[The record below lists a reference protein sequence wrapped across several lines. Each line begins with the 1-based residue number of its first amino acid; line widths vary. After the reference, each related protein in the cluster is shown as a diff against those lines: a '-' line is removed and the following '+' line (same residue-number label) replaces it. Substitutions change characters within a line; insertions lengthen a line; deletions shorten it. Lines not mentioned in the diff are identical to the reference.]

1 MTDRPHIDPLDPLE
15 RLPSSPGPDGGASSP
30 PPAEAG
36 DAARGGAGEPPRDDA
51 AGRDDGGAASSGP
64 DAAGSGATSHEDPPP
79 PSDPGDAALLAL
91 IDRLAG
97 LLDRSEL
104 TELEVQVGGT
114 GLVLRKPVAVA
125 PPAMAVA
132 AAGPAAPAGGGSA
145 PAGGGSDAAGPTAPA
160 APSRPSV
167 KAPLT
172 GIWYAAPSVGTAP
185 YVSVGGEVAAGQV
198 IGLIE
203 AMKLFNEIKSDLS
216 GRVVKIHAENGKL
229 VKARQ
234 PLIEVDPL

>member
-1 MTDRPHIDPLDPLE
+1 MTDDERETNDGTADPSATPAADAEAAQP
-15 RLPSSPGPDGGASSP
+15 PD
-30 PPAEAG
+30 AG
-36 DAARGGAGEPPRDDA
+36 DASAVDAPPDL
-51 AGRDDGGAASSGP
+51 
-64 DAAGSGATSHEDPPP
+64 
-79 PSDPGDAALLAL
+79 PSDPGDVALLGL

-104 TELEVQVGGT
+104 SELEVQVGGT
-114 GLVLRKPVAVA
+114 GIVLRKPVAIAPVAIAAAPIAVA
-125 PPAMAVA
+125 PGQG
-132 AAGPAAPAGGGSA
+132 AGTGGAGGTG
-145 PAGGGSDAAGPTAPA
+145 DATSEPA

-172 GIWYAAPSVGTAP
+172 GIWYGSPSPGSEP
-185 YVSVGGEVAAGQV
+185 YVTVGGEVAAGQV

-216 GRVVKIHAENGKL
+216 GRVVRIHAEPGKL

>member
-1 MTDRPHIDPLDPLE
+1 MTD
-15 RLPSSPGPDGGASSP
+15 
-30 PPAEAG
+30 
-36 DAARGGAGEPPRDDA
+36 
-51 AGRDDGGAASSGP
+51 GP
-64 DAAGSGATSHEDPPP
+64 DAREAMPPEASATGLPAQGAMDPDGAILDPAIP
-79 PSDPGDAALLAL
+79 DVEEPTDPGDIALLGL

-114 GLVLRKPVAVA
+114 GLVLRKPAAVA
-125 PPAMAVA
+125 PPVAVA
-132 AAGPAAPAGGGSA
+132 AAATSGGPGPATGEPGSVA
-145 PAGGGSDAAGPTAPA
+145 A

-172 GIWYAAPSVGTAP
+172 GIWYGSPSPGTAP
-185 YVSVGGEVAAGQV
+185 YVTVGGDVVAGQV

-203 AMKLFNEIKSDLS
+203 AMKLFNEIKSDLT
-216 GRVVKIHAENGKL
+216 GRVVRVQAEDGKL